1 VHRPFRS
8 LALCALA
15 ALVLSGCTGKHAV
28 SDGSGG
34 PQLGGRPQDGANKLL
49 RPEDRLPAP
58 AIHGE
63 TLDGH
68 PLDLASFQGKVV
80 VVNFWASWC
89 APCRAESPNLVK
101 VATETAP
108 LGVAFLGVNFKDD
121 RDAARRFTDV
131 QGVPYPSLFDQPG
144 VILTRLRKLVPPQPP
159 STMLIDKTGRIAALF
174 VGGVTETELSGPVQA
189 LAGETSAVPSD
200 G

>member
-1 VHRPFRS
+1 VHRPFCS

-15 ALVLSGCTGKHAV
+15 ALLVSGCTGKNAV

-34 PQLGGRPQDGANKLL
+34 PQLGGLRQSGANKLL
-49 RPEDRLPAP
+49 RSEDRLPAP
-58 AIHGE
+58 TIHGE

-121 RDAARRFTDV
+121 RGAARRFTDV
-131 QGVPYPSLFDQPG
+131 HAVPYPSLFDQPG
-144 VILTRLRKLVPPQPP
+144 IIITRLRKLVPQEPP

-174 VGGVTETELSGPVQA
+174 VGGVTESELSGPVQA
-189 LAGETSAVPSD
+189 LAAETA
-200 G
+200 

>member
-15 ALVLSGCTGKHAV
+15 AVLVSGCTGKNAV

-34 PQLGGRPQDGANKLL
+34 PQLGGLQQGGANKLL
-49 RPEDRLPAP
+49 RVQDRRPVP

-63 TLDGH
+63 TLDGR
-68 PLDLASFQGKVV
+68 PLDLASFQGKVL

-89 APCRAESPNLVK
+89 APCRAESPTLVRL
-101 VATETAP
+101 ATETAP
-108 LGVAFLGVNFKDD
+108 LGVAFVGVNFKDG
-121 RDAARRFTDV
+121 RDAARRFVDV

-144 VILTRLRKLVPPQPP
+144 VILTRLHKLVPQSPP
-159 STMLIDKTGRIAALF
+159 STMLIDKTGRVAALF
-174 VGGVTETELSGPVQA
+174 VGGVTETELSGPVHA
-189 LAGETSAVPSD
+189 LVRETAAVPSD

>member
-1 VHRPFRS
+1 L
-8 LALCALA
+8 LALR
-15 ALVLSGCTGKHAV
+15 LVQKDKGAEFVSAIASGSHPMAPTFDLPGLDSSERV
-28 SDGSGG
+28 SLTS
-34 PQLGGRPQDGANKLL
+34 L
-49 RPEDRLPAP
+49 R
-58 AIHGE
+58 
-63 TLDGH
+63 
-68 PLDLASFQGKVV
+68 GKVV